1 MMTVCLIK
9 KTYSIVTE
17 LVTSGRKLDISLAFV
32 TQSYFTVPKN
42 ARLSSTHYFFMKIR
56 NKQEVQQTAFNDST
70 DIDYQKFIDQ
80 YKKCTFKTMFFFS
93 CLC

>member
-1 MMTVCLIK
+1 MTVCLVKK

-17 LVTSGRKLDISLAFV
+17 LAIRGRKLDISLAFV
-32 TQSYFTVPKN
+32 TQSYFNV
-42 ARLSSTHYFFMKIR
+42 RLNSTHYFFMKIR

-70 DIDYQKFIDQ
+70 DIDYQKFMNQ
-80 YKKCTFKTMFFFS
+80 YKKCTFKTMFFFR